1 MSPKSFNRRAI
12 PAGAAFSSWAAPDG
26 WPYRLLDWPQRAR
39 ARARGSL
46 LFAGGR
52 GDFIEKYLE
61 ADAHWH
67 GRGWDVTAFD
77 WRGQGGSRGTIVGGH
92 LDSFDPLVDDLAALI
107 ADWRGR
113 TPGPHVAIGH
123 SMGGHVLLRTLAE
136 RKPAL
141 DAAVLVAPMVRINSA
156 ALPDWAAH
164 WTANA
169 MSALGLAR
177 QPAWHSSRTPAPAGS
192 LRQSILTG
200 CAERYE
206 DELWWWRKQPG
217 YNIGAP
223 SWGWLRAAYAS
234 SGQLTPERLRAIAVP
249 VLLLGTARDRL
260 VSPAA
265 IRQAAAAI
273 PDAELVMVDEA
284 AHEMLREEDEVRLR
298 TFAAIDDFLAARI
311 SGDAIESPNAA

>member
-1 MSPKSFNRRAI
+1 MADTPFDRRAI
-12 PAGAAFSSWAAPDG
+12 PEAAMLSSWAAPDG
-26 WPYRLLDWPQRAR
+26 WAIRRLDWRQPKRA
-39 ARARGSL
+39 AVRGSL

-67 GRGWDVTAFD
+67 DRGWDVTAFD

-123 SMGGHVLLRTLAE
+123 SMGGHLLLRVLAE

-141 DAAVLVAPMVRINSA
+141 DAAVLVAPMVRINSGG
-156 ALPDWAAH
+156 LPAWAAH
-164 WTANA
+164 WTASA
-169 MSALGLAR
+169 MSAFGLAGH
-177 QPAWHSSRTPAPAGS
+177 PAWHSSGTPAPAGS
-192 LRQSILTG
+192 LRQSILTH
-200 CAERYE
+200 CPERYE
-206 DELWWWRKQPG
+206 DELWWWRREPG
-217 YNIGAP
+217 FNIGTP

-234 SGQLTPERLRAIAVP
+234 SDRLTQERLRAIDMP
-249 VLLLGTARDRL
+249 VLLLGTDRDRL

-265 IRQAAAAI
+265 IRAAAAEI
-273 PDAELVMVDEA
+273 PNAELLMLDDS
-284 AHEMLREEDEVRLR
+284 AHEILREEDKVRLR
-298 TFAAIDDFLAARI
+298 ALAAIDEFL
-311 SGDAIESPNAA
+311 DAPAG